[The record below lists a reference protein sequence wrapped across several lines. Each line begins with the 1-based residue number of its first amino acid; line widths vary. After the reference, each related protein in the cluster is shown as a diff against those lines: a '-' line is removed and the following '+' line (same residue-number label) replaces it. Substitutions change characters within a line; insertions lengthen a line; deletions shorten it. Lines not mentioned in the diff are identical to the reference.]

1 MSPSLKTGL
10 ATLIAQAARLAGQHL
25 PPARL
30 AELHQSLNQS
40 LNQSI
45 DANDSL
51 QLFNHAWQAA
61 GLEGAARLLHGQTP
75 ADLPFIV
82 HSARTGWGLLTARGA
97 DGAWRGDTAAGA
109 SIELAAFD
117 GVTCLALSQR
127 GAARAGTPGA
137 LRLVLD
143 ALWQKKRVFGDAVL
157 ATTLV
162 TLLTMATS
170 LFSMQVYDRVIPN
183 QGFNTLWVLSVGVML
198 SIVLEFVLKQVR
210 SRIVDHSCNS
220 IDHELSEW
228 FFQRMLGIRMEARP
242 ASVGTLAAQVKGF
255 EMVRGVL
262 TSTSLFVLTDV
273 PFALVFLVMIVIIG
287 GWLVAVPLVALP
299 LALLAGLMFQKAIQ
313 NHTRRNLSAS
323 NRKAGLLVEAVDGIE
338 SLKSSSAEWVV
349 QARWGK
355 LVAETSHAEQ
365 HIRDYAALSQ
375 NLTAAFQQVTNVAL
389 IGVGAW
395 FVTENQMTM
404 GALLACTIV
413 SNRAL
418 APIIQLP
425 AVMVQWA
432 HARASI
438 DGLEQVISLPNEAD
452 VVRHMLSPR
461 ALETGLR
468 FERVRFNY
476 GGAQRAALEV
486 ERLDFRPGERVGLVG
501 AIGSGKSTLLKL
513 MSGLYQPSDG
523 KVFLGDIDLALLAP
537 PVVRELVGY
546 LPQET
551 RLFSGTLRDNLLFG
565 LADPGEE
572 AILVAARRTG
582 LIDLILGQPRGLAL
596 DITEGGRGV
605 SGGQKQLIAI
615 TRMLLAKPKM
625 WLLDEPTGAMDAKSE
640 ARIVGL
646 LAELSSSGITL
657 IATTHK
663 NALLPLL
670 DRLVVLQGGRIV
682 LDGPR
687 DPVLAKLS
695 GKPQPV
701 APAATAAPAAAAVNH
716 GAAA

>member
-1 MSPSLKTGL
+1 MTASLKNGL
-10 ATLIAQAARLAGQHL
+10 VTLIDKAARLAGQHL
-25 PPARL
+25 PGARL
-30 AELHQSLNQS
+30 A
-40 LNQSI
+40 
-45 DANDSL
+45 DL
-51 QLFNHAWQAA
+51 QLHVGMAPETQDSQRLLNDTWRAA
-61 GLEGAARLLHGQTP
+61 GLEGAARVLHSPTP
-75 ADLPFIV
+75 ADLPFVI
-82 HSARTGWGLLTARGA
+82 HQPQLGWGLLTVRGA
-97 DGAWRGDTAAGA
+97 DTVWHGENADGANLVLER
-109 SIELAAFD
+109 LD
-117 GVTCLALSQR
+117 GVACLSLPR
-127 GAARAGTPGA
+127 RAEAKTDDEVKLGA
-137 LRLVLD
+137 LRLVRD
-143 ALWQKKRVFGDAVL
+143 ALWAHKAVFVDAVL

-183 QGFNTLWVLSVGVML
+183 QGFNTLWVLSIGVIL

-210 SRIVDHSCNS
+210 SRIVDHSCNT

-255 EMVRGVL
+255 EMVRGVM

-273 PFALVFLVMIVIIG
+273 PFALVFLVMITVIG

-299 LALLAGLMFQKAIQ
+299 LALVTGLMFQKAIQ

-338 SLKSSSAEWVV
+338 SLKSSSAEWLV
-349 QARWGK
+349 QGRWGK
-355 LVAETSHAEQ
+355 LVAETSYAEQ
-365 HIRDYAALSQ
+365 NIRDYAALSQ
-375 NLTAAFQQVTNVAL
+375 NLTAAFQQITNVAL
-389 IGVGAW
+389 IGMGAW

-404 GALLACTIV
+404 GALLACTII

-425 AVMVQWA
+425 GVMVQWA

-452 VVRHMLSPR
+452 AAHHMLTPR
-461 ALETGLR
+461 SLDTGFR
-468 FERVRFNY
+468 FERIRFSY
-476 GGAQRAALEV
+476 GDTQRAALEV
-486 ERLDFRPGERVGLVG
+486 ERLDIKPGERIGLVG

-513 MSGLYQPSDG
+513 MSGLYQPADG
-523 KVFLGDIDLALLAP
+523 KVFLGDVDMALLAP
-537 PVVRELVGY
+537 AVAREMVGY

-551 RLFSGTLRDNLLFG
+551 RLFSGTLRDNLILG

-572 AILVAARRTG
+572 AILAAARRTG
-582 LIDLILGQPRGLAL
+582 LIDLVLGQPRGLAL
-596 DITEGGRGV
+596 EITEGGRGV
-605 SGGQKQLIAI
+605 SGGQKQLIAV
-615 TRMLLAKPKM
+615 TRMLLARPKI
-625 WLLDEPTGAMDAKSE
+625 WLLDEPTGAMDSKSE
-640 ARIVGL
+640 ARIVAL
-646 LAELSSSGITL
+646 LAELAQEGVTM

-670 DRLVVLQGGRIV
+670 DRLIVLQSGRIV

-687 DPVLAKLS
+687 DSVLAKLS

-701 APAATAAPAAAAVNH
+701 AQPPAQPVQPAQ